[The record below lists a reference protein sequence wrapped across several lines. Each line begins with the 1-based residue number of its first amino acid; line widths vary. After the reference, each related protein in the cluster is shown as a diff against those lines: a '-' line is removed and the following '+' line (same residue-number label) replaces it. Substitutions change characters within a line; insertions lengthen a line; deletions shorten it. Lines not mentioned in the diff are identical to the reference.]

1 MKEETTMKKLTTL
14 TGWLV
19 MTAALTIG
27 FSACSNSEDA
37 IEQPQQP
44 ATGKY
49 TMTIKA
55 SKGNNA
61 TTRALT
67 LSDKMLTATWAT
79 SEHVYVKKGSTWANG
94 SLVPDA
100 DAATAN
106 LSGELSG
113 VTIAATDELT
123 LQFPKSGDFSYAGQ
137 KGTLS
142 DIAQNFDYA
151 TADVTVASV
160 TNGNINVSGTTT
172 FTNHQAIVKFIF
184 VDKADGTTKLSPTAL
199 TVSDGTSNI
208 STLTDIPDGT
218 YSDPNNGAGVL
229 FVAIPGFSGKTIT
242 LTATIGGTVYTY
254 TRPSTSFTNGQY
266 YEITVKME
274 KAYVNLSALT
284 SNYTAQD
291 GDVLKGSLNSIVKIE
306 VAAGATVTLDGATIN
321 GVYSDNTYYW
331 SGINCLGDATII
343 LSGENTVKGFHCNC
357 PGIYVPYGNK
367 LIIQGSGSLNASS
380 NGYGAGIGGGYN
392 VSCGDIKIE
401 GGNITATG
409 GAYCAG
415 IGGGTSGSTGRCGSI
430 EITGGTINATGG
442 EGAAGIGAGSNSIC
456 GNISISGGTIT
467 ATGGLYAAGIGGS
480 AGKSSTIGA
489 CGDISIT
496 GGTIDATGGNSSA
509 GIGGGFWCGDITI
522 TSGVIR
528 VTSTKG
534 SSAPYSIGGGGGS
547 GTHCGTVTIGSNVG
561 AISESPYTYPEQYP
575 EGAIRGK
582 FSVSATK
589 TVYFSK
595 GNLQY
600 QASTNT
606 WRFSENQYDYIGNAA
621 GNTAPSSSQE
631 AWIDL
636 FNWGTSGYNHGAN
649 CYQPWSTNTNY
660 GDYYAYGSSTK
671 NLYDDSGKADWG
683 YNAISNGGNT
693 ENSGWR
699 TLTKDEWA
707 YLINTRS
714 GGYRYAKGTIH
725 SNNGFIIFPDGFTL
739 PDGISI
745 SDPNT
750 AVAGY
755 TSYSDADWTTLEAC
769 GCVFLPA
776 TGMRHG
782 TTVSEYGSVGN
793 YWSSTYR
800 DGNTVYNIRF
810 DGSSLKLE
818 NDGDRRNGFPVRLVK

>member
-284 SNYTAQD
+284 SNYTAQN
-291 GDVLKGSLNSIVKIE
+291 GDVLKGTLGSAYAITI
-306 VAAGATVTLDGATIN
+306 ADGATVTLSGVTVGDASSSHAGIVCGGA
-321 GVYSDNTYYW
+321 
-331 SGINCLGDATII
+331 ATII
-343 LSGENTVKGFHCNC
+343 LAEGTTNSVTGGNTNA
-357 PGIYVPYGNK
+357 GIQADGNGK
-367 LIIQGSGSLNASS
+367 TLTINGSGSLTA
-380 NGYGAGIGGGYN
+380 NGGKNNSYGGAGIGSNGN
-392 VSCGDIKIE
+392 LNTCGNIVIE
-401 GGNITATG
+401 GGNIKAAG
-409 GAYCAG
+409 GP
-415 IGGGTSGSTGRCGSI
+415 
-430 EITGGTINATGG
+430 
-442 EGAAGIGAGSNSIC
+442 GAAGIGAGSNSNC
-456 GNISISGGTIT
+456 GIISISGGTIT

-480 AGKSSTIGA
+480 AGNSSTIGA

-509 GIGGGFWCGDITI
+509 GIGGGFWCGNITI

-750 AVAGY
+750 TVAGY

-800 DGNTVYNIRF
+800 DENTVYNIRF